1 MNGMLCSRLSLP
13 SLTLTILLLLLNI
26 VTPTAQ
32 AGVRIKDITRIHSE
46 NEVDLFGYGLVIGL
60 DGSGDSKGTQFT
72 MQSLA
77 NMMERIGLTVEPD
90 KLKVKNVAAVIV
102 TGRLSSNN
110 KAGDRI
116 DVTVS
121 SVGDASS
128 LQGGMLL
135 LTQLSSAAGEVY
147 AMAQGP
153 ISIGGFNVQ
162 VEGGNKIINN
172 YTLIGRVPG
181 GGSITQNLEGV
192 QNGGDLILGLHSP
205 DYTTATRIAG
215 EINKRYAMAANI
227 EDAATIRIKIPEVP
241 SNLNSRADFISEIG
255 SIQVEPD
262 EIARVVINERTGTI
276 VTGANVTIAP
286 VAIAHGNITINIKS
300 TPIISQPQPFSK
312 GETVVT
318 PEYQVSVDNEKA
330 RVITLEEAV
339 SLADVAKALNQIG
352 AAPRDIIAIFEASGK
367 LRTTL
372 PAPELNEA
380 FPFWGTEFH
389 LRSTEPAPVSRSKSS
404 E

>member
-352 AAPRDIIAIFEASGK
+352 AAPRDIIAIFEALKQAGA
-367 LRTTL
+367 LR
-372 PAPELNEA
+372 AEL
-380 FPFWGTEFH
+380 
-389 LRSTEPAPVSRSKSS
+389 VII
-404 E
+404 

>member
-1 MNGMLCSRLSLP
+1 MNGILCSRLSLP
-13 SLTLTILLLLLNI
+13 SLTLTVLLLLLNI

-352 AAPRDIIAIFEASGK
+352 AAPRDIIAIFEALKQAGA
-367 LRTTL
+367 LR
-372 PAPELNEA
+372 AEL
-380 FPFWGTEFH
+380 
-389 LRSTEPAPVSRSKSS
+389 VII
-404 E
+404 

>member
-1 MNGMLCSRLSLP
+1 MNGILCSRLSLP
-13 SLTLTILLLLLNI
+13 SLTLTVLLLLLNI

-352 AAPRDIIAIFEASGK
+352 AAPRDIIAIFEALKQAGA
-367 LRTTL
+367 LR
-372 PAPELNEA
+372 AEL
-380 FPFWGTEFH
+380 
-389 LRSTEPAPVSRSKSS
+389 VVI
-404 E
+404 

>member
-1 MNGMLCSRLSLP
+1 MNGLLCTRVSLP
-13 SLTLTILLLLLNI
+13 SLTLILLLFLLSILTTDAN
-26 VTPTAQ
+26 
-32 AGVRIKDITRIHSE
+32 AGVRIKDITRLHCE

-110 KAGDRI
+110 KSGDRI

-135 LTQLSSAAGEVY
+135 LTQLSSAGGDVY

-172 YTLIGRVPG
+172 YTLIGRVPS
-181 GGSITQNLEGV
+181 GGSVTRSLEGI
-192 QNGGDLILGLHSP
+192 QNDGDLILALHSP
-205 DYTTATRIAG
+205 DYTTATRVAG
-215 EINKRYAMAANI
+215 EINKRYAGSANI
-227 EDAATIRIKIPEVP
+227 EDAATIRIKIPQIS
-241 SNLNSRADFISEIG
+241 SNPNSRADFIAEIG
-255 SIQVEPD
+255 GLLVEPD
-262 EIARVVINERTGTI
+262 EIARVIINERTGTI

-286 VAIAHGNITINIKS
+286 VAIAHGNITVNIKS

-312 GETVVT
+312 GETVVA
-318 PEYQVSVDNEKA
+318 PEYQVSVDNEQA

-352 AAPRDIIAIFEASGK
+352 ATPRDIIAIFEALKQAGA
-367 LRTTL
+367 LR
-372 PAPELNEA
+372 AEL
-380 FPFWGTEFH
+380 
-389 LRSTEPAPVSRSKSS
+389 LII
-404 E
+404 

>member
-1 MNGMLCSRLSLP
+1 MNKVLCSRPSVP
-13 SLTLTILLLLLNI
+13 SLTLTLLLLLLNI
-26 VTPTAQ
+26 VTPAAQ
-32 AGVRIKDITRIHSE
+32 AGVRIKDITRIHCE

-77 NMMERIGLTVEPD
+77 NMMERIGLTVETD
-90 KLKVKNVAAVIV
+90 KLKVKNVAAAIV

-135 LTQLSSAAGEVY
+135 LTQLSSADGEVY

-181 GGSITQNLEGV
+181 GGSVTRNLEGV

-215 EINKRYAMAANI
+215 EINKRYAMTASI
-227 EDAATIRIKIPEVP
+227 EDAATIRIKIPEVT
-241 SNLNSRADFISEIG
+241 SNPNSRADFISEIG

-352 AAPRDIIAIFEASGK
+352 AAPRDIIAIFEALKQAGA
-367 LRTTL
+367 LR
-372 PAPELNEA
+372 AEL
-380 FPFWGTEFH
+380 
-389 LRSTEPAPVSRSKSS
+389 VII
-404 E
+404 